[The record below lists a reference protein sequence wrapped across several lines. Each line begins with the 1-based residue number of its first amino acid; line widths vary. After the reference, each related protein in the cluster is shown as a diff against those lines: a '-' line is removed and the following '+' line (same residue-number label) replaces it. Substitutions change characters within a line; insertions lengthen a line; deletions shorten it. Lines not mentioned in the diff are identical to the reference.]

1 MGWKLFHP
9 LRETGYDRREGRK
22 KKRRRG
28 TGEQRKTDANRHG
41 ARGLRKLREARAKK
55 STNFVPGDVDRARED
70 DVESMQKRRR
80 YISSEK
86 TMGENEER
94 KKRRKEGRKG
104 EVGGAEEARE
114 GDESIRVSPRS
125 I

>member
-1 MGWKLFHP
+1 MRLD
-9 LRETGYDRREGRK
+9 TTEGK
-22 KKRRRG
+22 KEKKRRRG

-55 STNFVPGDVDRARED
+55 PTNFVPGMSTARERTTSSRCRNED
-70 DVESMQKRRR
+70 GTFPQRRR
-80 YISSEK
+80 W
-86 TMGENEER
+86 ER
-94 KKRRKEGRKG
+94 MKKGRKEGRKG